1 MNRGGQMSYVN
12 KLKEDFKLDIT
23 IICDN
28 EKIKLY
34 RKIYP
39 RYDDIVYEPITDDDM
54 ERIR

>member
-1 MNRGGQMSYVN
+1 MSYVD
-12 KLKEDFKLDIT
+12 KLKEDFTLDIT

-34 RKIYP
+34 RKIYQ

>member
-1 MNRGGQMSYVN
+1 MSYVD
-12 KLKEDFKLDIT
+12 KLKEDFNLDIT